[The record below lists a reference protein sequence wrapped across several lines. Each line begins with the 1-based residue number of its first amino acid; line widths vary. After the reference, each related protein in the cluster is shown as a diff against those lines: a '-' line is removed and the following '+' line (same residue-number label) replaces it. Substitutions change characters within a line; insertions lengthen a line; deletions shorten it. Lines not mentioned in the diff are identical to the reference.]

1 MLKTE
6 NPISNL
12 LRPWQP
18 QSPEP
23 TLLCPPRPVILDG
36 IPQMYEDEEEGEM
49 GEARLHTLAINIL
62 FNCFQVHLAP
72 WRQYE
77 VFENL
82 NLYYDARNPNAYVS
96 PDIMVAEPFLPM
108 PENLPSY
115 RIGET
120 GKTPILTVEVLS
132 PRTAQQRDLTDKLR
146 ILAQLGIPEYIIVDL
161 LGIAA
166 HGPLLIKRL
175 KDDRT
180 WSDEKDADG
189 GVTSQLGFRIVLD
202 ADGQVRLL
210 NTATGRP
217 YLRPVESV
225 LRFGEVK
232 QNEEALR
239 LQLEQSQKNE
249 AALRLQLEQAQKNE
263 VELRLQLE
271 AELARL
277 RAKPENA
284 ERSRNGHEG
293 KPST

>member
-1 MLKTE
+1 
-6 NPISNL
+6 
-12 LRPWQP
+12 
-18 QSPEP
+18 
-23 TLLCPPRPVILDG
+23 VILDG
-36 IPQMYEDEEEGEM
+36 IPQMYEDEEIGEM
-49 GEARLHTLAINIL
+49 GENRLHTLAIEIL
-62 FNCFQVHLAP
+62 SNCFAVHLKP

-96 PDIMVAEPFLPM
+96 PDIMVAEPFLAL

-120 GKTPILTVEVLS
+120 GKTPVLTVEVLS
-132 PRTAQQRDLTDKLR
+132 PRTAQQRDLTDKPR
-146 ILAQLGIPEYIIVDL
+146 IFAQLGIPEYIIVDL

-210 NTATGRP
+210 NAATGETYDRP
-217 YLRPVESV
+217 KEALGQIRA
-225 LRFGEVK
+225 VK
-232 QNEEALR
+232 QAHKNELALR
-239 LQLEQSQKNE
+239 LQLEE
-249 AALRLQLEQAQKNE
+249 AHKNE
-263 VELRLQLE
+263 VALRLQLE

-277 RAKPENA
+277 QVKLENA
-284 ERSRNGHEG
+284 ERSDNGHGE
-293 KPST
+293 KQDS